1 MAEYKESVPTLGEEI
16 NKLFFGE
23 KGLYSLIKLDKET
36 IDLIC
41 NRIDKDYPEYL
52 VKEKVSKGN
61 IEITA
66 EKEGKSVRFIGKP
79 DITGGTEDIYLTV
92 IEDEEGLYSERQYLG
107 TSKSGRYGIY
117 QNKLTFLPDK
127 LETSLSKEI
136 YQHDFTDNKPIIM
149 IGDRRIYLTEDLKA
163 VDPVGMI
170 NFMKDTRQII
180 NLIISVKPVTYLQF
194 TYSVGLNEF
203 SVVDIYTP
211 VTLKVSL
218 NGESKDIPVSLV
230 NIDKKDLEVVKLIGD
245 TEEFKKYLDSFK
257 QAKVEETEEIIKEEE
272 IEEL

>member
-92 IEDEEGLYSERQYLG
+92 IEDEEGIYSERQYL
-107 TSKSGRYGIY
+107 
-117 QNKLTFLPDK
+117 Q
-127 LETSLSKEI
+127 
-136 YQHDFTDNKPIIM
+136 
-149 IGDRRIYLTEDLKA
+149 
-163 VDPVGMI
+163 I
-170 NFMKDTRQII
+170 NF
-180 NLIISVKPVTYLQF
+180 S
-194 TYSVGLNEF
+194 S
-203 SVVDIYTP
+203 
-211 VTLKVSL
+211 
-218 NGESKDIPVSLV
+218 
-230 NIDKKDLEVVKLIGD
+230 
-245 TEEFKKYLDSFK
+245 
-257 QAKVEETEEIIKEEE
+257 
-272 IEEL
+272 

>member
-1 MAEYKESVPTLGEEI
+1 MAEYKEKVPTLGEEI

-23 KGLYSLIKLDKET
+23 KGLYNLIKLDKET

-41 NRIDKDYPEYL
+41 KRIDKDYPDYVVE
-52 VKEKVSKGN
+52 EKKAKGN
-61 IEITA
+61 IELSA
-66 EKEGKSVRFIGKP
+66 KKDEKTIRFVGRQ
-79 DITGGTEDIYLTV
+79 DITGGTEEVYLTV
-92 IEDEEGLYSERQYLG
+92 IEDENGIYSERQYLG

-136 YQHDFTDNKPIIM
+136 YQNDFTDNKPIIM
-149 IGDRRIYLTEDLKA
+149 IGDRRIYLLEDLKA

-170 NFMKDTRQII
+170 NFLKDTRQII
-180 NLIISVKPVTYLQF
+180 NLIISINPITYLQF

-211 VTLKVSL
+211 VTLKITL
-218 NGESKDIPVSLV
+218 NGETKEIPVSLV
-230 NIDKKDLEVVKLIGD
+230 NKDKKDLEVVKLIGE
-245 TEEFKKYLDSFK
+245 TEEFKKYINSFK
-257 QAKVEETEEIIKEEE
+257 EAKIEEEVVEE
-272 IEEL
+272 L